1 MQDIACSLLY
11 QESTVENKEIAIKL
25 KSSTGIISPPL
36 LKNNLWHDVEK
47 TQTSPTTFTKQMRLQ
62 LNQLM
67 YT

>member
-1 MQDIACSLLY
+1 MGFERKHQNKHITIY
-11 QESTVENKEIAIKL
+11 QTEKFHRNYL
-25 KSSTGIISPPL
+25 SPP

-47 TQTSPTTFTKQMRLQ
+47 TQTSPTTSTKQMRLQ